1 VLLFALSSDLC
12 DTLKTLEADN
22 NVLVDGLF
30 EWENHLDGIVRCDV
44 VICVLCFRW
53 MFLES
58 RRRDRKRTKMT
69 SSKLTGTI
77 NACLVCTS
85 HEHDW
90 IDCCPA
96 YEAYLTLVPAVRA
109 INDSKLEGTLESEN
123 RSGAINLHETEVG
136 TRQGQVVHE
145 VH

>member
-1 VLLFALSSDLC
+1 VLPLD
-12 DTLKTLEADN
+12 
-22 NVLVDGLF
+22 VLGISAKGQ
-30 EWENHLDGIVRCDV
+30 EENQDDV
-44 VICVLCFRW
+44 KQT
-53 MFLES
+53 
-58 RRRDRKRTKMT
+58 DRYY
-69 SSKLTGTI
+69 SI